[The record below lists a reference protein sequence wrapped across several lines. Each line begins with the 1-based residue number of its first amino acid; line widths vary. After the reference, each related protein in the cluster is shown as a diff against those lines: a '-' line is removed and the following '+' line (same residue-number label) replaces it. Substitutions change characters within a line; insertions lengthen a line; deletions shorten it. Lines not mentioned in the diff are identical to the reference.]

1 MSKLDLLVLEKSV
14 ESTGKS
20 SKTYRENLYQPQ
32 IVFGLQWPQ
41 EAEIWVDPK
50 TESA

>member
-1 MSKLDLLVLEKSV
+1 MFELDFKLLEKSV

-20 SKTYRENLYQPQ
+20 SKTYRENLYKPQ

-41 EAEIWVDPK
+41 EAKIHQAP
-50 TESA
+50 